1 MEHAPIPPTVKV
13 VILRIAAK
21 LSGRTTEG
29 EFLKR
34 VSSEARHTLVWLWP
48 TKTGELMT
56 SSDTPPAEE
65 RLSPLHQAHLDI
77 GASFT
82 DFAGWQMPVRYS
94 SDLAEHHAVRTAA
107 GLFDLSH
114 MGEIVVIGPEAGA
127 ALDYA
132 LAGSLSAIAI
142 DQAKYSLLLSRSGGI
157 VDDLV
162 VYRTGED
169 RFMVVAN
176 ASNREVVAN
185 ELRDRTAPF
194 DAEVFD
200 ESDDI
205 ALIAVQGPASLDILR
220 SVGAFA
226 VEGGALDGEDFAERL
241 AALRYY
247 WSLPATFDQH
257 PVLVARTGYTGED
270 GFELY
275 IAPDLAPSLW
285 NVLLQAGEAHGLV
298 PAGLASRD
306 TLRLEAGMPLY
317 GHELGLELFPA
328 QAGLGRIVNL
338 GKEVDF
344 VGRAASEIGPEA
356 DARVL
361 VGLTGDGKRAARAGY
376 EVYRTAHDSQAADSQ
391 RPIGIVTSG
400 ALSPTLGVPVAMAY
414 VEPASAEPGTELAVD
429 IRGTRFSYTVTALPF
444 YSRKKN

>member
-1 MEHAPIPPTVKV
+1 
-13 VILRIAAK
+13 
-21 LSGRTTEG
+21 
-29 EFLKR
+29 
-34 VSSEARHTLVWLWP
+34 
-48 TKTGELMT
+48 MT
-56 SSDTPPAEE
+56 SHDTDASSADASSTDASGTDGDTAAE
-65 RLSPLHQAHLDI
+65 RLSPLHDAHVDA

-114 MGEIVVIGPEAGA
+114 MGEIFVVGPEAAA

-132 LAGSLSAIAI
+132 LAGKLSAIAV

-162 VYRTGED
+162 VYRTGDD
-169 RFMVVAN
+169 RYMVVAN
-176 ASNREVVAN
+176 ASNRDIVAE

-200 ESDDI
+200 ESDEI
-205 ALIAVQGPASLDILR
+205 ALIAVQGPAAI
-220 SVGAFA
+220 SVLAAVREFA
-226 VEGGALDGEDFAERL
+226 VEGGPLDGDGFAERL
-241 AALRYY
+241 DSLKYY
-247 WSLPATFDQH
+247 WSFPATFDQH

-275 IAPDLAPSLW
+275 VSPDIARTVWDA
-285 NVLLQAGEAHGLV
+285 LLEAGSEQGLV

-317 GHELGLELFPA
+317 GHELDLGTFPA
-328 QAGLGRIVNL
+328 QAGLGRVVNL
-338 GKEVDF
+338 AKETDF
-344 VGRAASEIGPEA
+344 VGRAASEVGP
-356 DARVL
+356 DATAPVL
-361 VGLTGDGKRAARAGY
+361 VGLMGHGKRAARAGY
-376 EVYRTAHDSQAADSQ
+376 PVFATDTATDAEETV
-391 RPIGIVTSG
+391 GVVTSG
-400 ALSPTLGVPVAMAY
+400 ALSPTIGVPIAMAY
-414 VEPASAEPGTELAVD
+414 VAPSFARPGTELHVD
-429 IRGTRFSYTVTALPF
+429 IRGTRLGFTVTALPF